1 MGQMLTLSVLE
12 GICKPTAYCKG
23 ETKFVRIKYLTETE
37 IMTLFYKSEQV
48 VLLIQPKL
56 THVQ

>member
-1 MGQMLTLSVLE
+1 MGHMLTLSGLE
-12 GICKPTAYCKG
+12 GVHKSTEYWKD
-23 ETKFVRIKYLTETE
+23 ETKYVRMKYFTETE
-37 IMTLFYKSEQV
+37 IMVLFDRSEQA

>member
-1 MGQMLTLSVLE
+1 MGHMLTLSVLE
-12 GICKPTAYCKG
+12 GIHKPTAYGKE
-23 ETKFVRIKYLTETE
+23 ETKYVRIKYFTETE
-37 IMTLFYKSEQV
+37 IMALFCRREQV